1 VIVVS
6 RTFTHGELRERT
18 KTGRVRTVDALAVD
32 LEAIRP
38 KVAAPD
44 ELVFPSPTGRLL
56 DLHNWRERVFKPAAR
71 SAGVEAVPYDLR
83 HTFVSLLVHEGRSV
97 PDVAAMAGRSQ
108 RVCLER
114 YAPRLRR
121 GSARGGRADGRGAHR
136 GPRGDRC
143 VPSV

>member
-56 DLHNWRERVFKPAAR
+56 DLHN
-71 SAGVEAVPYDLR
+71 
-83 HTFVSLLVHEGRSV
+83 
-97 PDVAAMAGRSQ
+97 
-108 RVCLER
+108 
-114 YAPRLRR
+114 
-121 GSARGGRADGRGAHR
+121 
-136 GPRGDRC
+136 
-143 VPSV
+143 